1 MKKQAVVLAG
11 GLATRL
17 YPLTEKIPKSM
28 VDIKGKPFFEH
39 QIALCRRNGIGEIVF
54 CGGYLWEQVAD
65 YFGDGRRFGIK
76 IEYSIEKEKL
86 DTGGALKNAM
96 NRLRE
101 EFFVVYGDSYLD
113 IDWKSVWKFYKESKA
128 KGLMT
133 VYRNRPEDNLKSQIT
148 MSREGRIIEFT
159 KENFT
164 DSMKFIEYGL
174 NILRR
179 ETMNKITEKTF
190 PIGHYF
196 NFLIERNQ
204 LIGYESPKVFQEIG
218 SFEGIKKLTDLLD

>member
-1 MKKQAVVLAG
+1 
-11 GLATRL
+11 
-17 YPLTEKIPKSM
+17 M